1 MPVLVAGW
9 LTGARPKNEADG
21 VKEQILAMQMK
32 YGDVNEIP
40 KGKQSYADW

>member
-1 MPVLVAGW
+1 MAGW
-9 LTGARPKNEADG
+9 LIGARPKNEADG